1 MAERKTRGRQRIP
14 IKLIQSKDDLLV
26 SFSKRRN
33 GLYKKAS
40 EISTL
45 CAVDVGAVLFSPSD
59 IPYSFFSP
67 DFDAVVHGGGSSG
80 HHLDG
85 ARARIRELNWRVDEV
100 VEQQGREEK
109 REKLLNAAVGQAA
122 MGWWE
127 VPVESLDAEQV
138 KEQIEWFRTLKAQV
152 KTRSQELRSGGAILP
167 PPPPPRDGGGLLG
180 GECFFA
186 PPPLCDVGGG
196 YDYSAA
202 GQYSFAPAAVDP
214 NVGGGSGF
222 INGRHY
228 YAPPPSL
235 DLFGG
240 TGIDQV
246 PERYFY
252 APPLLSGGNNHIFA
266 DGDAEAGPSH
276 RNEK

>member
-45 CAVDVGAVLFSPSD
+45 CDVDVGAVLFSPSD

-67 DFDAVVHGGGSSG
+67 DFDAVVLGGGGSA

-85 ARARIRELNWRVDEV
+85 ARARIRELNRRVDEV
-100 VEQQGREEK
+100 VEQQGSEEK
-109 REKLLNAAVGQAA
+109 REKLLDAAVGAAA

-127 VPVESLDAEQV
+127 VPVENLDAEQV

-152 KTRSQELRSGGAILP
+152 KTRAQELRNGGAMLLP
-167 PPPPPRDGGGLLG
+167 PPPQDGGGLLG

-186 PPPLCDVGGG
+186 PLPLCDVGGG
-196 YDYSAA
+196 NDYSAA
-202 GQYSFAPAAVDP
+202 GQYSFAPAVVDP

-222 INGRHY
+222 ITGRNY
-228 YAPPPSL
+228 FAPPSL

-240 TGIDQV
+240 IGIGQV
-246 PERYFY
+246 PDHYFY
-252 APPLLSGGNNHIFA
+252 APPLLGGGNNHIFC

-276 RNEK
+276 RNEN